1 MMAQRV
7 SDLRGR
13 ADAVVAQ
20 MPATSSAPAESKEPD
35 TIILVNGTSIK
46 PVAIR
51 WLWLHWLALGKLHI
65 LAGAPGQ
72 GKTSIALA
80 AIATLTS
87 GGRWPDGTR
96 CEAGNALIWSGEDDF
111 SDTLMPRLIA
121 MGADV
126 SRVYFVKGARI
137 SGEVLPFDPARDMV
151 QLTEAALKIGNVKLL
166 LVDPVVSAVAGDSHK
181 NTEVRRALQPLVD
194 LASHLDAAV
203 LGISHFS
210 KGGAGK
216 DPTERVVGSV
226 AFSAVARVVLC
237 AAKVKGDDGEDRRV
251 LVRSKSNIGPD
262 DGGFEYALD
271 QIELDA
277 HPGVFASR
285 VTWGQSVV
293 GSARELLAEAR
304 GDDASSEETSALDDA
319 VEFLR
324 SELSHGP
331 QPSKMIFGQA
341 REAGHAER
349 TLKRAKA
356 HLQIEA
362 RKEGKSWVWG
372 MPPNSAKEAKGAN
385 NSTSENLGPLGPL
398 DTLEDDGEV
407 F

>member
-35 TIILVNGTSIK
+35 TIILVNGASIK
-46 PVAIR
+46 PQAIR

-65 LAGAPGQ
+65 LAGTPGQ

-271 QIELDA
+271 QVELDA

-293 GSARELLAEAR
+293 GSARELLAEAE

-324 SELSHGP
+324 SELSQGP

-372 MPPNSAKEAKGAN
+372 MPPNSAKEAKGAK